1 MRVLNIGTKKYTK
14 VVVLD
19 EKGQGNAN
27 HHYRISG
34 FTTKPPSRVQFPAE
48 EQPDKTADVIFQN
61 GPIKEV
67 GVNGIADVDLLAIC
81 IDRLEGFQSG
91 DYKCDTNQTALQ
103 HLLDA
108 VTALDSRTKER
119 EARGVEGTNQK

>member
-1 MRVLNIGTKKYTK
+1 MRELNIGTKRRTT
-14 VVVLD
+14 VFAVD
-19 EKGQGNAN
+19 EPGQGNAN
-27 HHYRISG
+27 HEYHVSWDRDNNGYIS
-34 FTTKPPSRVQFPAE
+34 TQSIK
-48 EQPDKTADVIFQN
+48 FQQ
-61 GPIKEV
+61 GPIKEA
-67 GVNGIADVDLLAIC
+67 GVNGVADVDLLAIC

-119 EARGVEGTNQK
+119 ETRGVEGTNEK